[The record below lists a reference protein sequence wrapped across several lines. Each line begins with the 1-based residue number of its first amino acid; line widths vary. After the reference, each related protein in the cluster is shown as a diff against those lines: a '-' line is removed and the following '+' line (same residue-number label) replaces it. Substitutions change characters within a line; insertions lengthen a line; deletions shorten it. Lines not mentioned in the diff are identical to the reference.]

1 MDRYANSVAPQDDH
15 LYCSSSWPYDI
26 VTPKS
31 HEVAEILMM
40 ALAREGEGVGVA
52 CMRSLASPFT
62 PTLPRSAST
71 SRLDPVALS
80 VLMSFMAI
88 ALPLVPLDDII
99 AMESHKAA
107 KILVTVLARDGKG
120 LGVVWCA

>member
-1 MDRYANSVAPQDDH
+1 M
-15 LYCSSSWPYDI
+15 
-26 VTPKS
+26 
-31 HEVAEILMM
+31 HEVTGIALHSNLATERLHLTLLAYFAVAISILD
-40 ALAREGEGVGVA
+40 AFKAG
-52 CMRSLASPFT
+52 
-62 PTLPRSAST
+62 
-71 SRLDPVALS
+71 LDPVALS